1 VSDLIIIAHDGAP
14 CFPPEIPACGGVLVF
29 APDPAGSKF
38 WIAEATQEQ
47 ADYITQYPFFTLF
60 KGEAKAFTL
69 SDLTGAAFLHN
80 TRVLMAGLAAEQGT
94 PATATGNLTR
104 AFVGKLFDRLA
115 LSARSRESIRTVCK
129 VVNELDLRPLH
140 LARVVAECAGLLARR
155 NKRFQLTKAGR
166 ELLPDEQVGALYR
179 RLFVAY
185 FRRFDLRYNSHLRDV
200 PLIQQ
205 SFAVILWRLDTVARD
220 WTPVRGLA
228 RYILLR
234 AVFEQLLACCGGI
247 GLELTHEITGP
258 RQLLSCTCLYR
269 GARCVD
275 FRLQLHDLRMSWPHG
290 RTGFRQFVLQG
301 IEFGVQ
307 GRHFR

>member
-1 VSDLIIIAHDGAP
+1 MINLSPEPGAP
-14 CFPPEIPACGGVLVF
+14 HPFDAL
-29 APDPAGSKF
+29 ARRLL
-38 WIAEATQEQ
+38 Q
-47 ADYITQYPFFTLF
+47 ADWESTTGPMRFSASL
-60 KGEAKAFTL
+60 TL

-228 RYILLR
+228 RHILLR
-234 AVFEQLLACCGGI
+234 AAFEQLHAAMKSPYDKEEWILSGYVLDPLFDLGLIERTPRSEWPSVTENDQIRTSALWRKFISFHPGSGG
-247 GLELTHEITGP
+247 
-258 RQLLSCTCLYR
+258 
-269 GARCVD
+269 
-275 FRLQLHDLRMSWPHG
+275 G
-290 RTGFRQFVLQG
+290 R
-301 IEFGVQ
+301 
-307 GRHFR
+307 